1 MTLLFFFQLLVI
13 EIHQEMNQIMS
24 YLRYEIGLILMVS
37 SKPGLILTVSF
48 KPESSKKAQQFIF
61 YRKIKR
67 PNHPLLIFNNI
78 QPNQTPYQKHLG
90 MFLDD
95 KSNFGKHLKCITNKI
110 NKSIGRIR
118 ELQII
123 LPRR

>member
-1 MTLLFFFQLLVI
+1 MTILFFQLLVI

-24 YLRYEIGLILMVS
+24 YLKYETGLINGEFQTYS
-37 SKPGLILTVSF
+37 SK
-48 KPESSKKAQQFIF
+48 EAQQFIF

-78 QPNQTPYQKHLG
+78 QPNQTPYQKQLG